1 MALFNKLKDNEAFQT
16 FLKQTFTRKECRSLS
31 LPTFLLE
38 PIQRLCKYPL
48 FMRVRRDPTLAFNAR
63 N

>member
-1 MALFNKLKDNEAFQT
+1 MALLNKLKDNEAFQT
-16 FLKQTFTRKECRSLS
+16 FLKQCFSRKECRNLS
-31 LPTFLLE
+31 LPAFLIE

-48 FMRVRRDPTLAFNAR
+48 FMRVRRDPTLAFNAW